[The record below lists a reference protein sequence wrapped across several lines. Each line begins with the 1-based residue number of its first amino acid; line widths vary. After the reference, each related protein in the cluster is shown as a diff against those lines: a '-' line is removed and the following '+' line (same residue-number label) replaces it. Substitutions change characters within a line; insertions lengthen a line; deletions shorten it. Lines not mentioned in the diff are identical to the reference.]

1 MRGDEMEILCFVLW
15 MIGYPFASSIT
26 GYLAFLSGRTYSYN
40 VRVISAL
47 LNISIWFY
55 VGSLI
60 WSKV

>member
-1 MRGDEMEILCFVLW
+1 MRGDEMEMLCFVLW

-26 GYLAFLSGRTYSYN
+26 GYIAFISGRTYSDN
-40 VRVISAL
+40 VRFVSAL
-47 LNISIWFY
+47 LNIVIWFY